1 MKFSQG
7 VSISLLAIMIAG
19 CAEQNGR
26 VDTAIASNN
35 QREGQETSSRANSEW
50 VAGAYLPTGWPDKN
64 LPEIAAGLRA
74 GEVSAEALVQAYLE
88 RIEAVDRSG
97 PQLQSVLVVNPNA
110 LADARAAD
118 KKRADGETLGP
129 LHGVPVLLKDNI
141 ESLDDMATTAGAV
154 ALKDNKTGRD
164 SPLVAGLRAQGAIIL
179 GKTNLSQWA
188 NFRSNNSVSGWTALG
203 GQVRNPHMLDRSP
216 CGSSSG
222 SGAAMAA
229 SLAAGTVGTE
239 TNGSIICPANVNGVV
254 GFKPTVGLV
263 PQDLIIP
270 ISSSQDTAGPMTK
283 TVRGAAMMLN
293 AMGVGEGRGD
303 LDYVAGLD
311 DDSLQGKRIGV
322 LRFSQGDNADI
333 VAHFNA
339 ALKQLEEAGAI
350 LVDINEF
357 DMGVEDFG
365 TKSRAVLDYQ
375 FKTTLNAYLADAV
388 PVVTTRTL
396 DDLIAFNK
404 AHADIELAVFDQSIF
419 ESAAKRGDLSEPEYQ
434 TALADILRGTRDNGI
449 DKLLADH
456 NVAALVSPSG
466 PISSRVDPIN
476 GDVWPD
482 WAGAGWLAAIAG
494 YPHVTVPMGD
504 VHGVPI
510 GFSFMGAKN
519 QDAEILSFGYAYEQ
533 RTNLRV
539 EPQYLRDAED
549 RPALGKAMRRK

>member
-141 ESLDDMATTAGAV
+141 ESLDDMATTAGAF

-311 DDSLQGKRIGV
+311 ADSLQGKRIGV

-375 FKTTLNAYLADAV
+375 FKTTLNAYLADAA